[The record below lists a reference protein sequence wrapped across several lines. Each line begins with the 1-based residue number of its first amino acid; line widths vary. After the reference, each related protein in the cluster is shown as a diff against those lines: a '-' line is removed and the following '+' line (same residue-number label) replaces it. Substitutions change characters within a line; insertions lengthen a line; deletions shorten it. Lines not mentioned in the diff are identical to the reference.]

1 MTDPVLF
8 LDIDGVVNS
17 AEWAAAGH
25 MRCLGAE
32 HDADHFAPHLC
43 ARLERVLA
51 ATRCAIVLSSSWR
64 VTHTEG
70 YIEELLRNAGAPSA
84 RLIGATPTWRT
95 IGDGQ
100 IVGAYERRGAEIQTW
115 LDANPDPARTF
126 AIVDD
131 SDDMGPLVDRLVRT
145 SWQRGIEDHHVEALI
160 AMLGGPRG

>member
-1 MTDPVLF
+1 MSEAVLF

-32 HDADHFAPHLC
+32 HNADHFAPHLC

-51 ATRCAIVLSSSWR
+51 ATGCAVVLSSSWR
-64 VTHTEG
+64 VTHSEG
-70 YIEELLRNAGAPSA
+70 YIEELLRGAGATSA

-95 IGDGQ
+95 VGAGR
-100 IVGAYERRGAEIQTW
+100 IVGAYERRGAEIQAW
-115 LDANPDPARTF
+115 LDAHPDPARTF

-131 SDDMGPLVDRLVRT
+131 SDDMGPLLHRLVRT
-145 SWQRGIEDHHVEALI
+145 TWQRGIEDRHVDALI
-160 AMLGGPRG
+160 AMLGRRT